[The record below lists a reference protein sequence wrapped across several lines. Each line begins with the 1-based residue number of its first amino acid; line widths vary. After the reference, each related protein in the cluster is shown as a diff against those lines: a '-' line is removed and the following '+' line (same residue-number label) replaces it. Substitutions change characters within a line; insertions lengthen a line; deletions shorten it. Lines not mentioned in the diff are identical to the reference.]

1 MIIISVWEL
10 WKWGSEWCVF
20 QGLPVISWDQQ
31 KSMFNVRGNAGYHS
45 RMVTFLS
52 LFIYKKTPT
61 KQAFSAHKHILLLMH
76 KREMKMQDND
86 KEKIRKSR
94 EKEKRRERE
103 KKVKRGRKKK
113 EIKIKESC
121 KYRNEQ
127 DAPCKSSIPDMEN
140 DLCSD
145 SGHD

>member
-1 MIIISVWEL
+1 MNNNYYQCGSC
-10 WKWGSEWCVF
+10 GSGASEWCVF

-61 KQAFSAHKHILLLMH
+61 KQAFSAHNHILLLMH

-86 KEKIRKSR
+86 KEKTRKSR
-94 EKEKRRERE
+94 EKERRKECKKRNKE
-103 KKVKRGRKKK
+103 KRNKKSK
-113 EIKIKESC
+113 KAINIEMSKKLPEKAVFRIW
-121 KYRNEQ
+121 RMTFAQ
-127 DAPCKSSIPDMEN
+127 TPDVTK
-140 DLCSD
+140 
-145 SGHD
+145 